1 MKTYSVLLAS
11 AIVLTAAV
19 SAMAVGPQMVADFN
33 MPPPNNLGGGYG
45 AFSPKAEE
53 MTYVTTETWD
63 EVDKVGKDGGS
74 MRLEYNVDKPGSFN
88 GFWMKLGPEESG
100 NNFDASA
107 FSKLTFSVK
116 GDTKVG
122 VPAKVK
128 IELKG
133 DPGTRIGRYYIKDI
147 KDSWQ
152 KIEVPLKDIA
162 AQKVDLTK
170 LNEFVIVFEQA
181 QAAPGVK
188 GVIWVDEIG
197 FEP

>member
-1 MKTYSVLLAS
+1 MKLYRGLLVCVVFVA
-11 AIVLTAAV
+11 AAV
-19 SAMAVGPQMVADFN
+19 SAMAVEPQIVADFN

-63 EVDKVGKDGGS
+63 EVEKYGKDGGS

-88 GFWMKLGPEESG
+88 GFWMKMGPEDTA

-107 FSKLTFSVK
+107 YSKLTFWVK

-133 DPGTRIGRYYIKDI
+133 DPGTRIGRYYTKDI
-147 KDSWQ
+147 TDAWQ
-152 KIEVPLKDIA
+152 KVEVPLKDIA

-170 LNEFVIVFEQA
+170 LNELVLVFEQA

-188 GVIWVDEIG
+188 GVIWIDEITL
-197 FEP
+197 EP